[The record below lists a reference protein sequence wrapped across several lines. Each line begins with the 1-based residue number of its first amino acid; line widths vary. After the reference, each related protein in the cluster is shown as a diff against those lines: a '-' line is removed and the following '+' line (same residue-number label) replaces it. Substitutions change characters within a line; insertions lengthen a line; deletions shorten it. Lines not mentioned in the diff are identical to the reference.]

1 MRIWIEI
8 YFREHDVTT
17 KIQWDLRLQKQKY
30 KQHSLMVGIELWD
43 RGVEGVVS
51 YVFSFRKGFSLVW
64 YGMSSINFLKINA
77 REFGD
82 I

>member
-1 MRIWIEI
+1 
-8 YFREHDVTT
+8 
-17 KIQWDLRLQKQKY
+17 
-30 KQHSLMVGIELWD
+30 MVGIELQD
-43 RGVEGVVS
+43 RGVEGGVT

-64 YGMSSINFLKINA
+64 NSMSSINFLKISA

>member
-1 MRIWIEI
+1 
-8 YFREHDVTT
+8 
-17 KIQWDLRLQKQKY
+17 
-30 KQHSLMVGIELWD
+30 MVGIELRD
-43 RGVEGVVS
+43 RGVEGGVI

-64 YGMSSINFLKINA
+64 YSMSSINFLKINA